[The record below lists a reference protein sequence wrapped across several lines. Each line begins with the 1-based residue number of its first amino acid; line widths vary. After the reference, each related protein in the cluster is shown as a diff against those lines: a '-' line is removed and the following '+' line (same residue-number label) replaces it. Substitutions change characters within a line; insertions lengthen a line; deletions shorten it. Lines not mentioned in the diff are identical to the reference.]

1 MSLSELLIILVV
13 ALLVFGPSKLPELA
27 HNLGKLFAKGR
38 YLKEKFES
46 QLHKQ
51 QLQFD
56 LEQNIQK
63 ADEADKKYME
73 EKVKE

>member
-1 MSLSELLIILVV
+1 MSLSEILIILVV

-38 YLKEKFES
+38 HFKEKIEE

-56 LEQNIQK
+56 LEQNIKK
-63 ADEADKKYME
+63 AKEADQKYT
-73 EKVKE
+73 KDNK